1 MGINLKGVISSRKV
15 LKGTI
20 EELIIYHTDAYQIAV
35 RNGFDGT
42 IEEWIESLKGEKG
55 DKGDPFT
62 YDDFTEEQLALLKG
76 EKGDKGDKGEQG
88 EQGIRGEKGD
98 KGDPGT
104 GIEDV
109 EDTLNEAINNAN
121 TAMEKAEDALGN
133 AATAFDKAESAQ
145 ELAENAQSVANAAK
159 ESAQNAQNT
168 ANTANETANTAK
180 TTAENA
186 LSKAENH
193 NHDERYYTE
202 DEVNA
207 IRDALETLINAKPS
221 TLAALGI
228 TASATELNHMK
239 GVTSGVQGQLDD
251 LKKKDLRKGGNY
263 TDLFSPTLSVYHEAW
278 NKWVIVQGA
287 NIANAPVSGTVWF
300 EVFTGGNQS
309 APRGFQIAISC
320 FSSSRSIYIRWLH
333 DSTWSGWE
341 AFMTTTGNQNPS
353 SLTSQGAKTSGGS
366 WNISDTTLA
375 LYKYLTFALKDGDG
389 RISLTRV
396 PIDLVST
403 TSTKYVLN
411 PLFGNGG
418 DTAKAWGDVTIVKSG
433 TTVSITYTTRV
444 QDSCTISN
452 CTLYLER

>member
-121 TAMEKAEDALGN
+121 TAMEKAE
-133 AATAFDKAESAQ
+133 SAQ
-145 ELAENAQSVANAAK
+145 ELAE
-159 ESAQNAQNT
+159 NAQNT

-193 NHDERYYTE
+193 DHDERYYTQSE
-202 DEVNA
+202 VDE
-207 IRDALETLINAKPS
+207 IRSALETLINAKPD

-228 TASATELNHMK
+228 TASAAELNHMK
-239 GVTSGVQGQLDD
+239 GVTSGVQGQLDNKLPLTGGIVTGPLEIKNGNNGSVRFVSD
-251 LKKKDLRKGGNY
+251 NEGGNIQINSPSNYGSYWEIDAHNSDLRLYRNKGGTVECHNVFPITSGQLLNDKNIVNNLTTTASGY
-263 TDLFSPTLSVYHEAW
+263 ALDARLGPT
-278 NKWVIVQGA
+278 
-287 NIANAPVSGTVWF
+287 IAKALK
-300 EVFTGGNQS
+300 
-309 APRGFQIAISC
+309 APRRVRYTATTKTAVGNCTNNSQSFTISGAPKGHYVVLGC
-320 FSSSRSIYIRWLH
+320 G
-333 DSTWSGWE
+333 STE
-341 AFMTTTGNQNPS
+341 
-353 SLTSQGAKTSGGS
+353 GGS
-366 WNISDTTLA
+366 WTIHDASLNSDTKPTKCTCLVDAWSDGGGFYMYVDVLYFETL
-375 LYKYLTFALKDGDG
+375 G
-389 RISLTRV
+389 
-396 PIDLVST
+396 
-403 TSTKYVLN
+403 
-411 PLFGNGG
+411 
-418 DTAKAWGDVTIVKSG
+418 
-433 TTVSITYTTRV
+433 
-444 QDSCTISN
+444 
-452 CTLYLER
+452 